1 MRSAFHMAVWPIVRA
16 TVLEAARR
24 KDIAVLAIFMVA
36 LLFVLGSARVVG
48 LERPAAGTFLLNL
61 SLTLIIGG
69 AHLVTLLVAA
79 RQIPDEIEQRTLY
92 PLLARPIHRS
102 HVLIGK
108 WLAACLMGLALFFS
122 LFIPVWLLVPRLE
135 HYETGTLIQ
144 LLTLQPMALMV
155 TAAVPLFLTLCF
167 PRGLAMALA
176 LLIVLGADYL
186 VRFVDGFPL
195 IWLVPN
201 PSRLNMVLRYTDGI
215 APLSFWGWSAL
226 MLAALFWTASLLL
239 LSRQL
244 FERRAL

>member
-1 MRSAFHMAVWPIVRA
+1 MIVNAYAAIWPIVRA

-92 PLLARPIHRS
+92 PLLARPIRRS
-102 HVLIGK
+102 DVLIGK
-108 WLAACLMGLALFFS
+108 WLAAFLLGLLLMFCLFV
-122 LFIPVWLLVPRLE
+122 PVWLLVPRLE

-144 LLTLQPMALMV
+144 LLTLQPLALMA
-155 TAAVPLFLTLCF
+155 TAAVPLFLTLCL

-176 LLIVLGADYL
+176 LLIVIGADYL

-195 IWLVPN
+195 IWLLPN
-201 PSRLNMVLRYTDGI
+201 PSRLNLVLRYTDGI
-215 APLSFWGWSAL
+215 APLAWGSWAVL
-226 MLAALFWTASLLL
+226 ACAALLWTVSLLFMAKH
-239 LSRQL
+239 L